1 MSAKPETTEPS
12 TKPERTIQRV
22 DAELT
27 NKMLFRKLAAMRGET
42 RTDGFDN
49 LLDERLALREAEVK
63 AALEGPPFSEGR
75 DRMPARL
82 R

>member
-1 MSAKPETTEPS
+1 MSTAPA
-12 TKPERTIQRV
+12 RTVQRI

-42 RTDGFDN
+42 RTDGFDE
-49 LLDERLALREAEVK
+49 LLDERLVLCQAEAK
-63 AALEGPPFSEGR
+63 AAVDGPPLAEAR
-75 DRMPARL
+75 RQAPARL